1 MKLYTIEIDNEQ
13 YVAVQKKDGKLI
25 TLNSVGINVKD
36 MNELIVRYDEFHSRI
51 EESLES
57 DTGAVLA
64 EGKYKVKAPIPVP
77 MQDIICLG
85 VNYREHIEETVDI
98 LDFTK
103 KTDTV
108 YFSKRV
114 NKAADPD
121 ATIPFYDFV
130 DSLDYEVE
138 LGVILKKDALNISVE
153 EAKDHILGYTIINDV
168 SARNLQFKHQ
178 QWYRGKS
185 LDGYT
190 PMGPCIVTADEFT
203 DVHDLAIRCYV
214 NDEKRQD
221 SNTAHMITT
230 VEEAISELSQ
240 GMTLKSGTIIATGTP
255 GGVGMGMKPPLFLKD
270 KDVVK
275 CEIEGIGSL
284 INTVGSRV

>member
-13 YVAVQKKDGKLI
+13 YVAVQRKDGKLI
-25 TLNSVGINVKD
+25 TLDSIGVDVKN
-36 MNELIVRYDEFHSRI
+36 MNELIARYDELHSRI
-51 EESLES
+51 EESLE
-57 DTGAVLA
+57 TEAGAA
-64 EGKYKVKAPIPVP
+64 PEAGKYKVKAPVPVP
-77 MQDIICLG
+77 NQDIICLG
-85 VNYREHIEETVDI
+85 VNYRAHIEETVDV

-121 ATIPFYDFV
+121 AMIPSYDFV

-138 LGVILKKDALNISVE
+138 LGVVLKNDAFNITAE

-190 PMGPCIVTADEFT
+190 PMGPCIVTADEIA

-221 SNTAHMITT
+221 SNTALMITT
-230 VEEAISELSQ
+230 IEEAISELSR
-240 GMTLKSGTIIATGTP
+240 GMTLRSGTIIATGTP
-255 GGVGMGMKPPLFLKD
+255 GGVGMGMKPQVFLKS
-270 KDVVK
+270 KDVVR
-275 CEIEGIGSL
+275 CEIDGIGIL
-284 INTVGSRV
+284 INTVE